1 MNRFVLVALRNLW
14 RLPGAYI
21 KLCRH
26 AKHPERYPEEERWR
40 HVQKGMGWV
49 IRSGNID
56 LQVSGKE
63 NIPQEESFMLY
74 ANHQGMFDVVAL
86 AATCDRPLGAVYKKE
101 LKNVPVLNKIL
112 QSTLS
117 FDMDREDVR
126 QSLTVIQ
133 QVTKQV
139 LSGRNY
145 LIFPE
150 GTRSKNGNVMGQFH
164 GGSFRAAGKAKCP
177 IVPVA
182 FIDSFKVLDQKGSA
196 PVTVK
201 MYYLKPI
208 PHEEYADLKTVDL
221 AALVKQRI
229 ATAMEDALVDT

>member
-1 MNRFVLVALRNLW
+1 MNRFILVGLRNLW

-21 KLCRH
+21 KLCRY

-40 HVQKGMGWV
+40 HVQKIMGWV
-49 IRSGNID
+49 ISTGNID
-56 LQVSGKE
+56 LQVTGKE
-63 NIPQEESFMLY
+63 NIPQEGSFMLY

-101 LKNVPVLNKIL
+101 LKNVPVLKQIL
-112 QSTLS
+112 ESTLS
-117 FDMDREDVR
+117 FDMNREDVR

-133 QVTKQV
+133 NVVKEVQ
-139 LSGRNY
+139 SGRNY

-164 GGSFRAAGKAKCP
+164 GGSFRAASKAKCP

-208 PHEEYADLKTVDL
+208 PYEEYADAKTVEL
-221 AALVKQRI
+221 AALVKERI
-229 ATAMEDALVDT
+229 AQAIEAGLT

>member
-1 MNRFVLVALRNLW
+1 MNRFVLVALKNIW
-14 RLPGAYI
+14 KLPGAYA
-21 KLCRH
+21 KLCRY
-26 AKHPERYPEEERWR
+26 AKHPERYPEAERWA
-40 HVQKGMGWV
+40 HVQKIMGWV
-49 IRSGNID
+49 VDTGNID
-56 LQVSGKE
+56 LQVYGKE
-63 NIPQEESFMLY
+63 NIPQEGSFMLY

-101 LKNVPVLNKIL
+101 LRDVPVLKQIL

-117 FDMDREDVR
+117 FAMDREDVR

-133 QVTKQV
+133 NVTKEVQ
-139 LSGRNY
+139 SGRNY

-150 GTRSKNGNVMGQFH
+150 GTRSKNGNVMGEFH
-164 GGSFRAAGKAKCP
+164 GGSFRAAIKAKCP

-201 MYYLKPI
+201 MYYLEPI
-208 PHEEYADLKTVDL
+208 PYEEFANMKTVEL
-221 AALVKQRI
+221 AELVKQRI
-229 ATAMEDALVDT
+229 KQAMEAGLS